1 MNKDKMNEA
10 REELNEQLDKAFNN
24 LLLATLAKFMLED
37 IDNDDMEVANNYIS
51 KLRIMLLTNNK
62 KGNK

>member
-1 MNKDKMNEA
+1 MNKDKENEM
-10 REELNEQLDKAFNN
+10 RNELNEQLDKAINN

-51 KLRIMLLTNNK
+51 KLRIMLISNK
-62 KGNK
+62 KKNK

>member
-1 MNKDKMNEA
+1 MNKDKENEM
-10 REELNEQLDKAFNN
+10 RDELNEQLEKALSN
-24 LLLATLAKFMLED
+24 LLLATLAKFMIED

>member
-1 MNKDKMNEA
+1 MNKDKENEM
-10 REELNEQLDKAFNN
+10 RDELNEQLDKAFNN
-24 LLLATLAKFMLED
+24 LLLATLAKFMIED

-62 KGNK
+62 KGK

>member
-1 MNKDKMNEA
+1 MNKYEEKEMRD
-10 REELNEQLDKAFNN
+10 ELNEQLDKALNN
-24 LLLATLAKFMLED
+24 LLLSILAKFMLED

-62 KGNK
+62 DK

>member
-1 MNKDKMNEA
+1 MNKENEM
-10 REELNEQLDKAFNN
+10 RDELNEQVDKAINN
-24 LLLATLAKFMLED
+24 LLLSILAKFMLED

-51 KLRIMLLTNNK
+51 KLRIMLLTNKK